1 MQAETAYAHTP
12 KDLLMK
18 IDNSAKTI
26 GPVPGPSG
34 SRASGPRPAATSVK
48 AGSSAGGQPA
58 AVVSATLNSVGGAEP
73 AFNAQKVAEIRQA
86 ISEGRFRIDPERI
99 ADGLINS
106 VREMLTQRNG
116 QGTER

>member
-1 MQAETAYAHTP
+1 M
-12 KDLLMK
+12 
-18 IDNSAKTI
+18 
-26 GPVPGPSG
+26 
-34 SRASGPRPAATSVK
+34 
-48 AGSSAGGQPA
+48 GG
-58 AVVSATLNSVGGAEP
+58 TEP
-73 AFNAQKVAEIRQA
+73 TFNAQKVAEIRQA

>member
-1 MQAETAYAHTP
+1 
-12 KDLLMK
+12 MK

-26 GPVPGPSG
+26 GPVPVPSG
-34 SRASGPRPAATSVK
+34 SRATGPRPTATSVK
-48 AGSSAGGQPA
+48 GGSSTAGQPA
-58 AVVSATLNSVGGAEP
+58 TVVSATLNSVGGTEP
-73 AFNAQKVAEIRQA
+73 TFNAQKVAEIRQA